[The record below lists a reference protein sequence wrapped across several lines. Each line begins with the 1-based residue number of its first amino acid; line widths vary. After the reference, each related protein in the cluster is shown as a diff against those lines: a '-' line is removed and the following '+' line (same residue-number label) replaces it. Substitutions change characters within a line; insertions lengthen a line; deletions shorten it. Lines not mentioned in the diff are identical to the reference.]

1 MIEAL
6 RNAWRLPDVRN
17 KLLITGLIL
26 VIYQFV
32 AHVPVVG
39 VDPAALERLLDPNTA
54 GSGLIEVL
62 NLLSGG
68 AVANFSI
75 LANGVYPYI
84 TASIIFQLLVPIV
97 PQLQAIQ
104 REPGGQEK
112 IQRYTYYVTIP
123 MAAIQAFG
131 QIQIFNTLLVGTPGE
146 AGTAVSTQI
155 IPGFGTDFL
164 LTISVLAT
172 MTAGTM
178 FAVWLGELI
187 TEQGIGNGISIIIF
201 AGIVARAPFNFGS
214 LVTQSLRPAFD
225 VGFFIVIVL
234 ASVAVMIYIQEGVR
248 RIPVQYGKRVRGR
261 KQYGGAS
268 SYIPIRVNPVGMIP
282 LIFSQAVITFPAVLV
297 SFFPDGSVKES
308 ITATFG
314 NQQGG
319 LYWTSFFVL
328 TVVFTF
334 FYSEVMI
341 GNQNLAENLQ
351 RNGGFIP
358 GIRPG
363 KRTQEYIVQ
372 VTRRVTLV
380 GAVFLGIVAVVPGL
394 VDAFN
399 SVLFPGESVSAGVNA
414 ATVLPGASLIIV
426 VGVVID
432 FMRQLEAQLVM
443 RNYEGFM
450 R

>member
-17 KLLITGLIL
+17 KLLVTGLIL
-26 VIYQFV
+26 LVYQFA

-39 VDPAALERLLDPNTA
+39 VDREALSILLDPTA
-54 GSGLIEVL
+54 TGAGLIGVL

-84 TASIIFQLLVPIV
+84 TASIIFQLLIPVIPS
-97 PQLQAIQ
+97 LRELQ

-112 IQRYTYYVTIP
+112 ITRYTYYVTIP
-123 MAAIQAFG
+123 MAVLQAFG
-131 QIQIFNTLLVGTPGE
+131 QIQIFNALLEGR
-146 AGTAVSTQI
+146 QI
-155 IPGFGTDFL
+155 IPGFGSDFL

-187 TEQGIGNGISIIIF
+187 TEQGIGNGISLIIF
-201 AGIVARAPFNFGS
+201 AGIVAEAPTNFANMVTNSPDTGIALWNVFLFVLIT
-214 LVTQSLRPAFD
+214 LVS
-225 VGFFIVIVL
+225 VVVIVL
-234 ASVAVMIYIQEGVR
+234 IQEGIR

-268 SYIPIRVNPVGMIP
+268 THIPMRVNPVGMIP
-282 LIFSQAVITFPAVLV
+282 LIFSQAIITMPAVLV
-297 SFFPDGSVKES
+297 SFFPPGAFGES

-314 NQQGG
+314 NQSG
-319 LYWTSFFVL
+319 LVYWFTFFLL
-328 TVVFTF
+328 TVAFTF
-334 FYSEVMI
+334 FYSDVMVQ
-341 GNQNLAENLQ
+341 NQDLAGNLQ

-363 KRTQEYIVQ
+363 KRTEEYIIR
-372 VTRRVTLV
+372 VTRRITLV
-380 GAVFLGIVAVVPGL
+380 GAVFLGIIAVVPGVVDLINGLLFQQAFVGNTASNPAL
-394 VDAFN
+394 V
-399 SVLFPGESVSAGVNA
+399 LTGAG
-414 ATVLPGASLIIV
+414 LIIV

-432 FMRQLEAQLVM
+432 TMRQLEAQLVM